1 MNLQSND
8 FELFGV
14 PEQFAQDLA
23 RIDERWKELQRE
35 AHPDR
40 FAAQGA
46 AAQRIAMQWSVRI
59 NEAYRRLK
67 DPLARAAYLCE
78 LRGAPI
84 DAENNTAMPAQFL
97 VEQMEWR
104 ESLEDARSI
113 DEVEFNLQRKGYAAA
128 VTDPQ
133 VLRAI
138 VGGRHHAIA
147 LTFVEWSGAADQNVV
162 VDWTVVRDEEG
173 AGGVAATI
181 LAAPRSF
188 LGRTSISAA
197 IDYAVERFAMAPAQ
211 ADKRILDVSGDG
223 TNNSGRAVTEARDQ
237 AIAAGITINGLAIIN
252 TQANPGYAFHTQPPG
267 GLPKYY
273 EENVIGGPGAF
284 LIQVEN
290 FDTFAEAITRKLVT
304 EIAGAPPPQE
314 TASAR

>member
-1 MNLQSND
+1 MLSANREVDRMRTTAIVAALV
-8 FELFGV
+8 GC
-14 PEQFAQDLA
+14 LA
-23 RIDERWKELQRE
+23 
-35 AHPDR
+35 
-40 FAAQGA
+40 FAAG
-46 AAQRIAMQWSVRI
+46 
-59 NEAYRRLK
+59 
-67 DPLARAAYLCE
+67 ARAEQVDL
-78 LRGAPI
+78 L
-84 DAENNTAMPAQFL
+84 L
-97 VEQMEWR
+97 VLAADV
-104 ESLEDARSI
+104 SRSI
-113 DEVEFNLQRKGYAAA
+113 DDGEFNLQRKGYAQAM
-128 VTDPQ
+128 TDPR

-138 VGGRHHAIA
+138 AGGRHHAIA
-147 LTFVEWSGAADQNVV
+147 ITFIEWAGAPEQNVV

-173 AGGVAATI
+173 AGAVAATM
-181 LAAPRSF
+181 LSAQRSF

-197 IDYAVERFAMAPAQ
+197 IDFSMERLAAAPAET
-211 ADKRILDVSGDG
+211 DKRIIDISGDG

-237 AIAAGITINGLAIIN
+237 AVAAGITINGLAIIN

-314 TASAR
+314 AASAR